1 MDLKRDIIEI
11 QGQGDK
17 REKEKFRKIL
27 NNKKNMK
34 EEKSGKS
41 KAKKRMSKNEY
52 KENPEQQREFE

>member
-1 MDLKRDIIEI
+1 
-11 QGQGDK
+11 
-17 REKEKFRKIL
+17 
-27 NNKKNMK
+27 MK